1 MKKVFFLPAFFLI
14 TLAGLAQ
21 TDSTI
26 DVKLAQY
33 VKDDRFEKY
42 QLTLALFLAKSDTI
56 YSMDFEGTKPA
67 KPIQIVKPDGFKL
80 YGYGYIFFSGSS
92 NPYNPGYVSVLVG
105 NPYHKNPTIF
115 VDENQ
120 NFDFTDDTSY
130 TLPYFDEPGLEI
142 ELANAQVK
150 EGKIKVVLTRNRL
163 FGQKYEFK
171 QYMDEYYAMAYKGR
185 HFVGIEFTYR
195 EQRYIT
201 RAGLVRLGKESFKI
215 GLLDAN
221 ANGIYNDAGIDKI
234 LFVNTNDTIFD
245 ATNPLNFVTFEK
257 GGKKTYFEKN
267 GKLFLV
273 KEADAAGKFI
283 KIQPSKDAVDFNKIP
298 AGKKVPK
305 VKFTLAKGEKFKLN
319 KWRRKEVYIYFGS
332 KTSKNFK
339 SDTLLL
345 RQIASLDSNNLKV
358 ICVLFVN
365 KSYELRIFKSDA
377 DPNYPLAFGT
387 KELSTKLGINTLPQ
401 SLYLGKRR
409 RVKQYGLNPNE
420 FLRLKLKQ

>member
-1 MKKVFFLPAFFLI
+1 MKKLFFLPAFFLFS
-14 TLAGLAQ
+14 LAGLAQ

-26 DVKLAQY
+26 EVKLGQY
-33 VKDDRFEKY
+33 VKDDRFDKY
-42 QLTLALFLAKSDTI
+42 QLTLALFLTKSDTI
-56 YSMDFEGTKPA
+56 YSMDFEGSRPS
-67 KPIQIVKPDGFKL
+67 KPIQILRPDGYKL
-80 YGYGYIFFSGSS
+80 YAYGNIFFSGTA
-92 NPYNPGYVSVLVG
+92 NAYNPGYVSVLVG
-105 NPYHKNPTIF
+105 NPYHKNPTIYI
-115 VDENQ
+115 DENQ

-130 TLPYFDEPGLEI
+130 TLPYFDEPALEI
-142 ELANAQVK
+142 ELHNGKLQD
-150 EGKIKVVLTRNRL
+150 GKIKVVLSRNKL

-171 QYMDEYYAMAYKGR
+171 KYMDEYYKMAYKGR
-185 HFVGIEFTYR
+185 QFVGIEFTYR

-201 RAGLVRLGKESFKI
+201 RAGLVKLGRESFKI
-215 GLLDAN
+215 ALLDAN
-221 ANGIYNDAGIDKI
+221 ANGIYTDAGIDKI
-234 LFVNTNDTIFD
+234 LFVNANDTIFD

-257 GGKKTYFEKN
+257 GDKKTYFEKN
-267 GKLFLV
+267 GQLYVVLQ
-273 KEADAAGKFI
+273 ADAAGKFI
-283 KIQPSKDAVDFNKIP
+283 KIKPSSDKVDFNKI
-298 AGKKVPK
+298 AVGKKVPK

-319 KWRRKEVYIYFGS
+319 KWRRKEVYIYFGN

-345 RQIASLDSNNLKV
+345 RQIAALDSNNLKV

-377 DPNYPLAFGT
+377 DPNYPLAYGN

-420 FLRLKLKQ
+420 FLRMKLSQ